1 MALHCHTKIAL
12 ALPLIMHARR
22 PCANY
27 TQASKRKVLWGAD
40 ILTIS
45 YLVPQIE
52 FQWLRLAVSPLSARL
67 SSLAAC
73 LSEPAYVFD
82 DGRGF
87 RFEKLRCV
95 LLIDVPKRW
104 WFVVAVEQGRL
115 GVELWDSVCRIADC
129 SLQLPCLWCEHG
141 ETALSAWFEHHLIR
155 HTIALCGLLAIELY
169 QGEVDIVAVKQTLA
183 WHYKMI

>member
-12 ALPLIMHARR
+12 ALPLITHARR

-27 TQASKRKVLWGAD
+27 TRASKRKALRGAD
-40 ILTIS
+40 ILTSS

-52 FQWLRLAVSPLSARL
+52 FQWLRLAVSPLSTGL
-67 SSLAAC
+67 SSLVAC

-95 LLIDVPKRW
+95 LERRW

-115 GVELWDSVCRIADC
+115 GVELWDSVCRTAGE
-129 SLQLPCLWCEHG
+129 SRGLQFPCLWYEHC

-155 HTIALCGLLAIELY
+155 HTIALCGLLAIEMY
-169 QGEVDIVAVKQTLA
+169 QGEVDIVAIKQTLA

>member
-40 ILTIS
+40 ILTSS

-95 LLIDVPKRW
+95 LLICQKGGGLLWLLNKAGWELNSETVSAELQTVASSCLVCDVSMVK
-104 WFVVAVEQGRL
+104 
-115 GVELWDSVCRIADC
+115 
-129 SLQLPCLWCEHG
+129 LPCPPD
-141 ETALSAWFEHHLIR
+141 LSITW
-155 HTIALCGLLAIELY
+155 
-169 QGEVDIVAVKQTLA
+169 
-183 WHYKMI
+183 